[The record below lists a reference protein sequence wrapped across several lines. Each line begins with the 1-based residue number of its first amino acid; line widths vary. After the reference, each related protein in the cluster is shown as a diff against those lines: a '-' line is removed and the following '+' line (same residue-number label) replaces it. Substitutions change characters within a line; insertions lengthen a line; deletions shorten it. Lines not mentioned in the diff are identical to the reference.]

1 MMILSLKIKLHAP
14 WVHSLKEKRMVVKSL
29 LSKMRNKFMAW
40 ELRDGRWIRT
50 ESGTGKRM
58 IVIEKLLAEK
68 GLGQSV

>member
-1 MMILSLKIKLHAP
+1 
-14 WVHSLKEKRMVVKSL
+14 
-29 LSKMRNKFMAW
+29 MAW
-40 ELRDGRWIRT
+40 ELRDGRWIGT

>member
-1 MMILSLKIKLHAP
+1 M
-14 WVHSLKEKRMVVKSL
+14 KERYFNQHDGSTYE
-29 LSKMRNKFMAW
+29 RMAW
-40 ELRDGRWIRT
+40 ELRDGRWIGT